1 MGAGGRRPG
10 LRGFLGITLGVVVWM
25 LIVGGPAV
33 AGTPPARQ
41 AGSPGFDPEREFTLL
56 AVEPDAAKGE
66 VRLIFSH
73 PVPKEVLQAHLKFLP
88 RLKVDWGESRL
99 SPEGVLTL
107 KGSFRFG
114 RRYAVHLPEDL
125 EVGGRRY
132 RQTVSHFFL
141 PDRPPFLEFV
151 DDRTVLERQSRQLF
165 HVRVEN
171 AGPLEV
177 EALTVPPLLLPLALA
192 AMERGRPPAQ
202 LSEELGAALKELGPL
217 AKQRPFALFS
227 GEPMLEKQLFGVT
240 LDKNRLQ
247 AVSLP
252 LSFRRQRQEGGVVY
266 LRVRHVGSGEAATPA
281 RLYRLTDLGLTYKR
295 GQGGLLVWATSL
307 KEGRPLAGVQVLAC
321 TRDFQ
326 VFPVG
331 ETGPDGVLLFTGR
344 ELAGLNLARSG
355 SYGPVTRR
363 VDPGEVAFLLA
374 GKEKDRTYVEVR
386 PQGDLK
392 PAAVWQEPLN
402 GSVPPQRGH
411 LFTERGV
418 YRPGETVFF
427 KGTVREWREGRIV
440 APAGGRVA
448 VSAVNPKGET
458 LLDTELMLSEF
469 GTAAGELRLP
479 GHSPLGTY
487 TLTMRFGAEVAAS
500 SGEEESDN
508 GDHPR
513 RPREETKTTFEVQEF
528 TPPRHFVELDFTRH
542 TRELPEYVGVTAKRE
557 FVQIRISGHYYAGGP
572 VKNGQVR
579 WKISRAKTSFPQAE
593 RPGFTFG
600 YDDGRR
606 EELIEAGQALLDEHG
621 RAEISFPLD
630 QAVLTGRQGL
640 MVVATVLDFD
650 GRAASHSRT
659 FQVEPEVLLGLKP
672 PAGPVRVGEELRVG
686 VTALRQGRP
695 LAEATLQAE
704 ILTEGW
710 GYVAKRNEQGDLY
723 WDEQQIWR
731 RLSQQS
737 LRLVKGEAV
746 FATGVG
752 HGGQYLVSVSYRD
765 PAGRTFA
772 AALPVSVE
780 WAFDDEGRRKRPVLY
795 HPLTLA
801 ADRAAYEPGQTA
813 RLFLTTSRPV
823 SHYLVT
829 VERQGVLQH
838 RVVPATGPSQEMQ
851 LPILPEYAPNVYV
864 SVLGLSPRGDF
875 PLYSGAYDAEAPGCL
890 WANVNLPVR
899 LQVEGLRVAIAAER
913 PELKAEPGQNLT
925 LDLQVT
931 GAKGK
936 GTEAEVALA
945 VVDEAVLALTA
956 FKTPTL
962 DSLLRFELPLR
973 VSTGDLRALLLHQTP
988 FRLARSEPVTGGG
1001 GLQEDLVAKLRKDFK
1016 AVAYFNPAVRTDPEG
1031 RAKVSF
1037 TLPDNLTTFR
1047 VYAVALDR
1055 GSRFASAERP
1065 LVVSKDF
1072 YLEPGLPG
1080 FFTVSDTFRFLVNA
1094 VNSTPTAGEVSLS
1107 AVAEGGLFL
1116 QAEEPR
1122 ASLPAKDSR
1131 KLAVSGQAAEAGP
1144 AAVRFAARFDGRAD
1158 AVELPLRVRS
1168 GFLTG
1173 TEVHF
1178 GSVTGATE
1186 VAVPLPPEMAAAPE
1200 PKKLAGETRAVLTL
1214 TGSPFL
1220 RLRPALQY
1228 LFTFPYGCA
1237 EQTASGVL
1245 GLSALRNPV
1254 RQGMLDR
1261 PSPEE
1266 LDRFLE
1272 KGISRLLTMQT
1283 TDGGFAYW
1291 PGQRDSH
1298 PWASLYATAALAV
1311 AKRQEV
1317 PVPAEGLERAQEYL
1331 KARLRE
1337 GRTPPEYKAFGAYLL
1352 SLGGA
1357 LDRNLY
1363 ARVAQEEPRLSREGK
1378 LLLILAGAQAKLKP
1392 AKELSTALRP
1402 LLLPRAGKEV
1412 WEDEFQARFRAQAL
1426 AVLAGHL
1433 LLPGDPLAR
1442 EAAHQLLA
1450 GMDRQGRWTST
1461 SDTGWCLLALAEY
1474 FKGQTFAKEP
1484 AEVTISQPGSPPE
1497 RLRVDPK
1504 SFRTVALNPELLLR
1518 SPRVSLSGPPGT
1530 TWLYELALTYPRLEA
1545 SLSGEAAGFK
1555 VKKTI
1560 ANTDGSPEIRV
1571 GDLVK
1576 VTVELETDLPRL
1588 QYVVLDDP
1596 LPAGLVA
1603 INTAFKTE
1611 EPLPEG
1617 EEQESEDDFDYLDP
1631 AGRMRFRPSF
1641 FEIRQDRVL
1650 AFRDWLW
1657 RGPQVFEYYARAVCE
1672 GTFLVPGTQVSAMY
1686 APKIRGSSPQARLV
1700 IKGR

>member
-10 LRGFLGITLGVVVWM
+10 LRGFPGITLGVLVWM
-25 LIVGGPAV
+25 LAVGGQGA
-33 AGTPPARQ
+33 AGERPVGQ
-41 AGSPGFDPEREFTLL
+41 AGAPGFDPEREFTLV
-56 AVEPDAAKGE
+56 AIEPEAAKGE
-66 VRLIFSH
+66 VRLVFSH

-99 SPEGVLTL
+99 SPGGVVTL
-107 KGSFRFG
+107 RGSFRFG

-125 EVGGRRY
+125 EVAGRRY

-141 PDRPPFLEFV
+141 PDRPPFLEYV
-151 DDRTVLERQSRQLF
+151 DDKTVLERQSRQLF
-165 HVRVEN
+165 HVRAEN

-177 EALTVPPLLLPLALA
+177 EALTVPPLLLAPALA
-192 AMERGRPPAQ
+192 AVERGRAPAQ
-202 LSEELGAALKELGPL
+202 LSQELDAALKELGPL
-217 AKQRPFALFS
+217 VRQRPFALFA
-227 GEPMLEKQLFGVT
+227 GEAVLERQLFGVA
-240 LDKNRLQ
+240 LEKNRLQ

-252 LSFRRQRQEGGVVY
+252 LTFRRPRQEGGVVCV
-266 LRVRHVGSGEAATPA
+266 RVKHAGTGEAATLP

-307 KEGRPLAGVQVLAC
+307 KEGRPLAGVQVLAI

-331 ETGPDGVLLFTGR
+331 ETGPDGVLWFAGR
-344 ELAGLNLARSG
+344 EVTGLHLARPG

-363 VDPGEVAFLLA
+363 VEPAEVAFLLA
-374 GKEKDRTYVEVR
+374 GRDNDRTYVEVR
-386 PQGDLK
+386 PQGEMK
-392 PAAVWQEPLN
+392 PAAVWQEP
-402 GSVPPQRGH
+402 GEEGAAPQRGH

-418 YRPGETVFF
+418 YRPGETVYF
-427 KGTVREWREGRIV
+427 KGTVREWREGRIL

-458 LLDTELMLSEF
+458 ILETELPLMEF

-487 TLTMRFGAEVAAS
+487 TLTMRFGAEAAAS
-500 SGEEESDN
+500 PGEEESDEGN
-508 GDHPR
+508 NLR
-513 RPREETKTTFEVQEF
+513 RPREEVKTTFEVQEF
-528 TPPRHFVELDFTRH
+528 TPPRHFVEVDFRRLS
-542 TRELPEYVGVTAKRE
+542 REVSDYVGGAARRE
-557 FVQIRISGHYYAGGP
+557 FVQIRISGQYYAGGP

-579 WKISRAKTSFPQAE
+579 WRISRAKTSFPQAE

-606 EELIEAGQALLDEHG
+606 EELIEAGQALLDDHG
-621 RAEISFPLD
+621 RAEIAFPLE

-659 FQVEPEVLLGLKP
+659 FQVEPEILLGLKP
-672 PAGPVRVGEELRVG
+672 PAGPVRVGDELRVG

-695 LAEATLQAE
+695 VAEATLEAE
-704 ILTEGW
+704 VFTEGW
-710 GYVAKRNEQGDLY
+710 SYVAKRNEQGDLY
-723 WDEQQIWR
+723 WDEQPVWR
-731 RLSQQS
+731 RVSRQS
-737 LRLVKGEAV
+737 LRLAQGEAV
-746 FATGVG
+746 YTTELP

-765 PAGRTFA
+765 PAGRTVA
-772 AALPVSVE
+772 AALPVAVE
-780 WAFDDEGRRKRPVLY
+780 WAFDDEGRRKRPAPY
-795 HPLTLA
+795 HPLSLA

-813 RLFLTTSRPV
+813 RLFISSSRPV

-838 RVVPATGPSQEMQ
+838 RVVPATGPSQELH
-851 LPILPEYAPNVYV
+851 LPILPEYAPNVYL
-864 SVLGLSPRGDF
+864 SVLGLSPRGEF

-899 LQVEGLRVAIAAER
+899 LEVEGLKVVIAGDR
-913 PELKAEPGQNLT
+913 PELKAEPGQSLA

-931 GAKGK
+931 GAKGQ
-936 GTEAEVALA
+936 GVEAEVALA

-962 DSLLRFELPLR
+962 ETLLRFDLPLK

-988 FRLARSEPVTGGG
+988 FRLARSEPLTGGG
-1001 GLQEDLVAKLRKDFK
+1001 GLKEDQVAKLRKDFK

-1047 VYAVALDR
+1047 IYAVAADR

-1080 FFTVSDTFRFLVNA
+1080 FFTVGDTFRFLVNA
-1094 VNSTPTAGEVSLS
+1094 VNHTPKGGEVSLS
-1107 AVAEGGLFL
+1107 AVAEGGLVVK
-1116 QAEEPR
+1116 AEEPS
-1122 ASLPAKDSR
+1122 APLPGKDSR
-1131 KLAVSGQAAEAGP
+1131 RLAVSGQAAEAGP
-1144 AAVRFAARFDGRAD
+1144 AAVRFAARFDGRSD
-1158 AVELPLRVRS
+1158 AVELPVKVRS

-1178 GSVTGATE
+1178 GSVTGTSE
-1186 VAVPLPPEMAAAPE
+1186 VTVPLPPDIAAARGQRG
-1200 PKKLAGETRAVLTL
+1200 LAGETRAVLTL

-1220 RLRPALQY
+1220 RLRPAVQY

-1245 GLSALRNPV
+1245 GLAALRPPV

-1266 LDRFLE
+1266 LDLFLE
-1272 KGISRLLTMQT
+1272 KGVSRLLTLQT
-1283 TDGGFAYW
+1283 PSGGFAYW
-1291 PGQRDSH
+1291 PGQREAH

-1311 AKRQEV
+1311 AHKQGV
-1317 PVPAEGLERAQEYL
+1317 PVPAEGLRRAYDYL
-1331 KARLRE
+1331 TARLRE
-1337 GRTPPEYKAFGAYLL
+1337 ARTPAEYKAFSAYLL
-1352 SLGGA
+1352 ALGGV
-1357 LDRNLY
+1357 LDRGLY
-1363 ARVAQEEPRLSREGK
+1363 ERAAPEEPRLSREGR
-1378 LLLILAGAQAKLKP
+1378 LLLLLAAAQAKLKP
-1392 AKELSTALRP
+1392 ARELGAALRP
-1402 LLLPRAGKEV
+1402 LLLPRPEKEV
-1412 WEDEFQARFRAQAL
+1412 WQDEFQARFRGQAL
-1426 AVLAGHL
+1426 ALLAGQM
-1433 LLPGDPLAR
+1433 LLPGDPAVR
-1442 EAAHQLLA
+1442 EAAHYLMA
-1450 GMDRQGRWTST
+1450 GLDRQGRWTST

-1474 FKGQTFAKEP
+1474 FKGAVFSREP
-1484 AEVTISQPGSPPE
+1484 AEITVSQPGGPPE

-1504 SFRTVALNPELLLR
+1504 GFRTVALNPELLLR
-1518 SPRVSLSGPPGT
+1518 SPRVSLGGPPGT
-1530 TWLYELALTYPRLEA
+1530 TWLYGLELTYPRPAA
-1545 SLSGEAAGFK
+1545 SVSGEAAGFR
-1555 VKKTI
+1555 VKKSI

-1603 INTAFKTE
+1603 INTAFQTE
-1611 EPLPEG
+1611 EPLPE
-1617 EEQESEDDFDYLDP
+1617 EDREAEDDFEYLDP
-1631 AGRMRFRPSF
+1631 AGRMRFRPNF

-1672 GTFLVPGTQVSAMY
+1672 GSFVVPGTQVSAMY
-1686 APKIRGSSPQARLV
+1686 APGVRGSSPRTRLE
-1700 IKGR
+1700 IRGR

>member
-10 LRGFLGITLGVVVWM
+10 LRGFLGIALGIMMWM
-25 LIVGGPAV
+25 LAVGGQV
-33 AGTPPARQ
+33 AAGERPPRP
-41 AGSPGFDPEREFTLL
+41 AGSPGFNPEREFTVQ
-56 AVEPDAAKGE
+56 AIEPDAAKGE

-88 RLKVDWGESRL
+88 RLKVDWEESRL

-107 KGSFRFG
+107 KGDFRFG

-125 EVGGRRY
+125 EVAGRRY
-132 RQTVSHFFL
+132 RQTVSHFYL

-151 DDRTVLERQSRQLF
+151 DDQTVLERQSRQLF
-165 HVRVEN
+165 HVRAEN
-171 AGPLEV
+171 TGPLEV
-177 EALTVPPLLLPLALA
+177 EVLTVPPLLLPQVLA
-192 AMERGRPPAQ
+192 AQEQGRPPAE
-202 LSEELGAALKELGPL
+202 LAEELGAALKEIGPL
-217 AKQRPFALFS
+217 VKERPLALFA
-227 GEPMLEKQLFGVT
+227 GEAVPEKQLFGVT

-252 LSFRRQRQEGGVVY
+252 LTFRRQRQEGGLIY
-266 LRVRHVGSGEAATPA
+266 LRVTHAGPGQAATPP

-295 GQGGLLVWATSL
+295 GQTGLLVWASSL
-307 KEGRPLAGVQVLAC
+307 REGRPQSGVKVLAL

-326 VFPVG
+326 VFPLG
-331 ETGPDGVLLFTGR
+331 ETGPDGVLVFPGR
-344 ELAGLNLARSG
+344 ELAGLSLARPGAYARVS
-355 SYGPVTRR
+355 RR
-363 VDPGEVAFLLA
+363 VDPMEVAFLLA
-374 GKEKDRTYVEVR
+374 ATDKDRTYVEVR
-386 PQGDLK
+386 PPGHLK
-392 PAAVWQEPLN
+392 PTAVWQETEE
-402 GSVPPQRGH
+402 GAAVPHRGH

-418 YRPGETVFF
+418 YRPGETVYF
-427 KGTVREWREGRIV
+427 KGTVRAWQEGRIL
-440 APAGGRVA
+440 APPGGRVA
-448 VSAVNPKGET
+448 IHAVNSKGET
-458 LLDTELMLSEF
+458 LLETELPLSEF
-469 GTAAGELRLP
+469 GTAAGELLLP
-479 GHSPLGTY
+479 PHSPLGTY
-487 TLTMRFGAEVAAS
+487 TLTMRFGAHPDAS
-500 SGEEESDN
+500 PEEEEPDN
-508 GDHPR
+508 GNAPR
-513 RPREETKTTFEVQEF
+513 RPREEAKTTFEVQEF
-528 TPPRHFVELDFTRH
+528 TPPRHFVEVDFHRL
-542 TRELPEYVGVTAKRE
+542 TRELPEYMGAAAKRE
-557 FVQIRISGHYYAGGP
+557 FVRISLSGQYYAGGP

-579 WKISRAKTSFPQAE
+579 WKISRAKTSFPQEA

-600 YDDGRR
+600 YDEGRR
-606 EELIEAGQALLDEHG
+606 EELIEAGQAMLDEQG
-621 RAEISFPLD
+621 RTEILFPLE

-659 FQVEPEVLLGLKP
+659 FQVEPEVLLGLMP
-672 PAGPVRVGEELRVG
+672 PAGPVRVGDELRLRVA
-686 VTALRQGRP
+686 ALRQGRP

-704 ILTEGW
+704 VLAEGW
-710 GYVAKRNEQGDLY
+710 SYVAKRNEQGNLY
-723 WDEQQIWR
+723 WDEQPVWR
-731 RLSQQS
+731 RVSQQS
-737 LRLVKGEAV
+737 LRLVKGEGV
-746 FATGVG
+746 FSIGLG

-765 PAGRTFA
+765 AAGRTYA

-780 WAFDDEGRRKRPVLY
+780 WAFDDEGRRKWPVPY

-813 RLFLTTSRPV
+813 RLFLSSSRPV

-838 RVVPATGPSQEMQ
+838 RVVAASGPSQELQ

-899 LQVEGLRVAIAAER
+899 LQVEGLQVAIAAER
-913 PELKAEPGQNLT
+913 PELKAEPGQSLT

-931 GAKGK
+931 GAQGK
-936 GTEAEVALA
+936 GAEAEVALA

-956 FKTPTL
+956 YKTPTL
-962 DSLLRFELPLR
+962 ETLLRFDLPLQ

-1016 AVAYFNPAVRTDPEG
+1016 AVAYFNPAVRTDPQG

-1080 FFTVSDTFRFLVNA
+1080 FFTVGDTFRFLVNA
-1094 VNSTPTAGEVSLS
+1094 VNQTPTAGEVSLS

-1116 QAEEPR
+1116 KAEEPR
-1122 ASLPAKDSR
+1122 APLPARDSR
-1131 KLAVSGQAAEAGP
+1131 KLAVSGQAAAAGP
-1144 AAVRFAARFDGRAD
+1144 AVVRFAGGLNGRAD
-1158 AVELPLRVRS
+1158 AVELPVWVRS

-1173 TEVHF
+1173 TDVHF
-1178 GSVTGATE
+1178 GTVTGATE
-1186 VAVPLPPEMAAAPE
+1186 VTVVLPPELAAPGAQ
-1200 PKKLAGETRAVLTL
+1200 KLAGETKAVLTL
-1214 TGSPFL
+1214 SGSPFL

-1228 LFTFPYGCA
+1228 LFTYPYGCA

-1245 GLSALRNPV
+1245 GLAALREPV
-1254 RQGMLDR
+1254 RQGLLDR

-1272 KGISRLLTMQT
+1272 KGVSRLLTMQT

-1291 PGQRDSH
+1291 PGQRQAH

-1311 AKRQEV
+1311 AKRQGL
-1317 PVPAEGLERAQEYL
+1317 PVPAAGLEQAQDYL
-1331 KARLRE
+1331 KARLQE
-1337 GRTPPEYKAFGAYLL
+1337 APTPPEYKAFGAYLL
-1352 SLGGA
+1352 ALGGA
-1357 LDRNLY
+1357 LDRSLY
-1363 ARVAQEEPRLSREGK
+1363 TQAAKEEPRLSREGK

-1392 AKELSTALRP
+1392 AKELSAALRP
-1402 LLLPRAGKEV
+1402 LMLPRAEKEL
-1412 WEDEFQARFRAQAL
+1412 WQDDFQARFRPQAL
-1426 AVLAGHL
+1426 AVLAGQL
-1433 LLPGDPLAR
+1433 LLPGDPLVR

-1450 GMDRQGRWTST
+1450 GMDRQGSWTST

-1474 FKGQTFAKEP
+1474 FKGLTFAKEP
-1484 AEVTISQPGSPPE
+1484 AEISVSQPGGPPQ
-1497 RLRVDPK
+1497 RLRLDPQG
-1504 SFRTVALNPELLLR
+1504 FRTVALQSELLLT
-1518 SPRVSLSGPPGT
+1518 SPRFSLAGPPGT
-1530 TWLYELALTYPRLEA
+1530 TWLYELALTYPRVDA
-1545 SLSGEAAGFK
+1545 SVSGETAGFK

-1617 EEQESEDDFDYLDP
+1617 EHQESEDDFDYLDP

-1672 GTFLVPGTQVSAMY
+1672 GSFVVPGTQVSAMY